1 MTVGEQKRG
10 GNVTKLPI
18 ITAIAGFII
27 GLLCYDYF
35 FKPKQASSVQIIET
49 FNTDTLYFFERDT
62 VTVYRDRIK
71 HEFLRDTVIKYYE
84 PKISRFKAVFPL
96 AYGNVYLNG
105 DVLGEVLK
113 MTAKSDFEM
122 PVITNTITKD
132 RITTIIKKPTG
143 FYSVGGVTS
152 DLSAIIGGTYLKDKS
167 LYGYKYNVNLK
178 THSIEYGHKIF

>member
-1 MTVGEQKRG
+1 MTVEEPKQG
-10 GNVTKLPI
+10 GSMNKWPI
-18 ITAIAGFII
+18 IAAIAGFII

-35 FKPKQASSVQIIET
+35 FKPEQVSRVQIIET
-49 FNTDTLYFFERDT
+49 FNTDTLYFFQRDT

-96 AYGNVYLNG
+96 VYGNVYVNG

-113 MTAKSDFEM
+113 MTAKSDFKM

-132 RITTIIKKPTG
+132 RITTIIKKPNG
-143 FYSVGGVTS
+143 IYGVGGLGS
-152 DLSAIIGGTYLKDKS
+152 DFSPLVGATYLKNKS

-178 THSIEYGHKIF
+178 IHSLEYGHKIF